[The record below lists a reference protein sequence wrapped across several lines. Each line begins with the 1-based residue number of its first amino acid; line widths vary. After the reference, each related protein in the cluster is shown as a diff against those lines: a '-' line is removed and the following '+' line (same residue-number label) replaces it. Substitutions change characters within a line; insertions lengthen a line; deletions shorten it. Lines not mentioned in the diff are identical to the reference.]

1 MEARLTE
8 ILQEKFQTGLEQA
21 TNEQVY
27 YALLTLTKERIKEGP
42 KNEGKRKLYYISA
55 EFLIGKLLSNNL
67 INLGIYDETA
77 EVLKKHGK
85 NLAEIEEVEP
95 EPSLGNGG
103 LGRLAACFL
112 DSIATLGLPG
122 DGIGLNY
129 HMGLFKQVFTDHK
142 QDEQKNPWI
151 EKDSWLNDTGIS
163 FEVPFKDFSLR
174 SHLYDIDVTGYE
186 GGSNKLHLFDVETV
200 NDAIVGNGINFDKN
214 DIRENLTLFLYPDD
228 SDKAGNLLR
237 IYQQYFMVSN
247 AAQYIIRE
255 CEEKGYD
262 LRKLHEHV
270 AIQINDTHPSMIIPE
285 LIRLLVQKQID
296 FNEAIE
302 IVQKTCAYTNHT
314 ILAEALE
321 KWPVDYLE
329 QVAPQIVPI
338 IRDLDARIKGRYKDP
353 RVHIIDDQ
361 NRVHM
366 AHMDIHYGYSVNG
379 VAYLHTEILKNEE
392 LKPFYDIYPQKF
404 NNKTNGITFRR
415 WLLHCNHE
423 LTAWLDEKIGPDY
436 RKDATKLEKLL
447 DYVNDEETLKSLLV
461 VKQKKKE
468 DLAAYLKETQGLE
481 INPNS
486 IFDIQV
492 KRLHEYKR
500 QLLNVLHIMY
510 LYNQIKEHPE
520 MSFYPRTFIFGAKA
534 AAGYLRAKETI
545 KLINSVAD
553 VVNNDRSINGKLKV
567 VFIEDYRVSN
577 AEILFAAAD
586 VSEQIST
593 ASKEASGTG
602 NMKFMLNGA
611 PTLGTMDGA
620 NVEIVQE
627 VGEENAFIFGLSS
640 QEVINYENNGGY
652 NPVDIYFNDWEI
664 KRVVDQLMDGTYSN
678 GDHNMYINLYS
689 SLLNTQCTDRAD
701 TYFILKDFRSYADA
715 QKRVEE
721 AYRDQQKWSK
731 MAMLNTACSGKFT
744 SDRTIEE
751 YVRDIWHLEKVEVPS
766 GQDLFD

>member
-151 EKDSWLNDTGIS
+151 EKDSWLNDTGSS

-500 QLLNVLHIMY
+500 QQMNALYVIYKY
-510 LYNQIKEHPE
+510 LEIKSGKKPE
-520 MSFYPRTFIFGAKA
+520 TPITVIFGAKA
-534 AAGYLRAKETI
+534 APAYIIAKDI
-545 KLINSVAD
+545 IHLILCLQELIDNDPEVAPY
-553 VVNNDRSINGKLKV
+553 LKV
-567 VFIEDYRVSN
+567 VMVENYNVTL
-577 AEILFAAAD
+577 AEKLIPSCD
-586 VSEQIST
+586 ISEQISL

-611 PTLGTMDGA
+611 VTMGTEDGA
-620 NVEIVQE
+620 NVEIHQF
-627 VGEENAFIFGLSS
+627 VGDENIYIFGESS
-640 QEVINYENNGGY
+640 EQVIEHYRKMDY
-652 NPVDIYFNDWEI
+652 NAVDY
-664 KRVVDQLMDGTYSN
+664 
-678 GDHNMYINLYS
+678 YINDEEIRRLVDFIIS
-689 SLLNTQCTDRAD
+689 PELLRIGDKYLLLELHAELIR
-701 TYFILKDFRSYADA
+701 KDWFMTLLDVKDYIQKKEQAYADYEDRMA
-715 QKRVEE
+715 WAK
-721 AYRDQQKWSK
+721 K
-731 MAMLNTACSGKFT
+731 MVVNIAKAGYFS
-744 SDRTIEE
+744 SDRTIAE
-751 YVRDIWHLEKVEVPS
+751 YNRDIWHL
-766 GQDLFD
+766 

>member
-270 AIQINDTHPSMIIPE
+270 AIQINDTHPSMVIPE

-302 IVQKTCAYTNHT
+302 IVHIPITPSSQKHWKNGR
-314 ILAEALE
+314 L
-321 KWPVDYLE
+321 
-329 QVAPQIVPI
+329 I
-338 IRDLDARIKGRYKDP
+338 IW
-353 RVHIIDDQ
+353 
-361 NRVHM
+361 
-366 AHMDIHYGYSVNG
+366 S
-379 VAYLHTEILKNEE
+379 
-392 LKPFYDIYPQKF
+392 
-404 NNKTNGITFRR
+404 
-415 WLLHCNHE
+415 
-423 LTAWLDEKIGPDY
+423 
-436 RKDATKLEKLL
+436 
-447 DYVNDEETLKSLLV
+447 
-461 VKQKKKE
+461 
-468 DLAAYLKETQGLE
+468 
-481 INPNS
+481 
-486 IFDIQV
+486 
-492 KRLHEYKR
+492 RLHR
-500 QLLNVLHIMY
+500 
-510 LYNQIKEHPE
+510 
-520 MSFYPRTFIFGAKA
+520 
-534 AAGYLRAKETI
+534 
-545 KLINSVAD
+545 
-553 VVNNDRSINGKLKV
+553 RS
-567 VFIEDYRVSN
+567 
-577 AEILFAAAD
+577 
-586 VSEQIST
+586 
-593 ASKEASGTG
+593 
-602 NMKFMLNGA
+602 
-611 PTLGTMDGA
+611 
-620 NVEIVQE
+620 
-627 VGEENAFIFGLSS
+627 
-640 QEVINYENNGGY
+640 
-652 NPVDIYFNDWEI
+652 
-664 KRVVDQLMDGTYSN
+664 
-678 GDHNMYINLYS
+678 
-689 SLLNTQCTDRAD
+689 
-701 TYFILKDFRSYADA
+701 FRSSVIWM
-715 QKRVEE
+715 QELRE
-721 AYRDQQKWSK
+721 
-731 MAMLNTACSGKFT
+731 
-744 SDRTIEE
+744 
-751 YVRDIWHLEKVEVPS
+751 DIKIRESILSMTRIVYTWLIWISIMDTVSTELLIFIQRS
-766 GQDLFD
+766 

>member
-21 TNEQVY
+21 TDDQVY

-77 EVLKKHGK
+77 EVLKMHGK

-270 AIQINDTHPSMIIPE
+270 AIQINDTHPSMVIPE

-302 IVQKTCAYTNHT
+302 IVQKTCA
-314 ILAEALE
+314 
-321 KWPVDYLE
+321 
-329 QVAPQIVPI
+329 
-338 IRDLDARIKGRYKDP
+338 
-353 RVHIIDDQ
+353 
-361 NRVHM
+361 
-366 AHMDIHYGYSVNG
+366 
-379 VAYLHTEILKNEE
+379 
-392 LKPFYDIYPQKF
+392 
-404 NNKTNGITFRR
+404 
-415 WLLHCNHE
+415 
-423 LTAWLDEKIGPDY
+423 
-436 RKDATKLEKLL
+436 
-447 DYVNDEETLKSLLV
+447 
-461 VKQKKKE
+461 
-468 DLAAYLKETQGLE
+468 
-481 INPNS
+481 
-486 IFDIQV
+486 
-492 KRLHEYKR
+492 
-500 QLLNVLHIMY
+500 
-510 LYNQIKEHPE
+510 
-520 MSFYPRTFIFGAKA
+520 
-534 AAGYLRAKETI
+534 
-545 KLINSVAD
+545 
-553 VVNNDRSINGKLKV
+553 
-567 VFIEDYRVSN
+567 
-577 AEILFAAAD
+577 
-586 VSEQIST
+586 
-593 ASKEASGTG
+593 
-602 NMKFMLNGA
+602 
-611 PTLGTMDGA
+611 
-620 NVEIVQE
+620 
-627 VGEENAFIFGLSS
+627 
-640 QEVINYENNGGY
+640 
-652 NPVDIYFNDWEI
+652 
-664 KRVVDQLMDGTYSN
+664 
-678 GDHNMYINLYS
+678 
-689 SLLNTQCTDRAD
+689 
-701 TYFILKDFRSYADA
+701 
-715 QKRVEE
+715 
-721 AYRDQQKWSK
+721 
-731 MAMLNTACSGKFT
+731 
-744 SDRTIEE
+744 
-751 YVRDIWHLEKVEVPS
+751 
-766 GQDLFD
+766 

>member
-262 LRKLHEHV
+262 LLVEVAKKVLPSHPEWEWHLYGTGDTFDEIHQKVVEYNLTSQLIQKGNVKDVYKLYNEYAFLV
-270 AIQINDTHPSMIIPE
+270 LPSYREGLP
-285 LIRLLVQKQID
+285 LVLL
-296 FNEAIE
+296 EAKASGLPMVSFDVTTGPRE
-302 IVQKTCAYTNHT
+302 IVEEGKDGYLIPPYDLDKMANRIELLTDSEERRIAFSNHT
-314 ILAEALE
+314 ISGVKKFE
-321 KWPVDYLE
+321 KEEIYRQWTNL
-329 QVAPQIVPI
+329 
-338 IRDLDARIKGRYKDP
+338 
-353 RVHIIDDQ
+353 ID
-361 NRVHM
+361 
-366 AHMDIHYGYSVNG
+366 
-379 VAYLHTEILKNEE
+379 
-392 LKPFYDIYPQKF
+392 
-404 NNKTNGITFRR
+404 
-415 WLLHCNHE
+415 E
-423 LTAWLDEKIGPDY
+423 LTME
-436 RKDATKLEKLL
+436 RK
-447 DYVNDEETLKSLLV
+447 
-461 VKQKKKE
+461 
-468 DLAAYLKETQGLE
+468 
-481 INPNS
+481 
-486 IFDIQV
+486 
-492 KRLHEYKR
+492 
-500 QLLNVLHIMY
+500 
-510 LYNQIKEHPE
+510 
-520 MSFYPRTFIFGAKA
+520 
-534 AAGYLRAKETI
+534 
-545 KLINSVAD
+545 
-553 VVNNDRSINGKLKV
+553 
-567 VFIEDYRVSN
+567 
-577 AEILFAAAD
+577 
-586 VSEQIST
+586 
-593 ASKEASGTG
+593 
-602 NMKFMLNGA
+602 
-611 PTLGTMDGA
+611 
-620 NVEIVQE
+620 
-627 VGEENAFIFGLSS
+627 
-640 QEVINYENNGGY
+640 
-652 NPVDIYFNDWEI
+652 
-664 KRVVDQLMDGTYSN
+664 
-678 GDHNMYINLYS
+678 
-689 SLLNTQCTDRAD
+689 
-701 TYFILKDFRSYADA
+701 
-715 QKRVEE
+715 
-721 AYRDQQKWSK
+721 
-731 MAMLNTACSGKFT
+731 
-744 SDRTIEE
+744 
-751 YVRDIWHLEKVEVPS
+751 
-766 GQDLFD
+766 

>member
-85 NLAEIEEVEP
+85 KLAEIEEVEP

-270 AIQINDTHPSMIIPE
+270 AIQINDTHPSMVIPE
-285 LIRLLVQKQID
+285 LIRLLVQKQRLRSYRRPAHIP
-296 FNEAIE
+296 ITPSS
-302 IVQKTCAYTNHT
+302 QKHWKNGR
-314 ILAEALE
+314 L
-321 KWPVDYLE
+321 
-329 QVAPQIVPI
+329 I
-338 IRDLDARIKGRYKDP
+338 IW
-353 RVHIIDDQ
+353 
-361 NRVHM
+361 
-366 AHMDIHYGYSVNG
+366 S
-379 VAYLHTEILKNEE
+379 
-392 LKPFYDIYPQKF
+392 
-404 NNKTNGITFRR
+404 
-415 WLLHCNHE
+415 
-423 LTAWLDEKIGPDY
+423 
-436 RKDATKLEKLL
+436 
-447 DYVNDEETLKSLLV
+447 
-461 VKQKKKE
+461 
-468 DLAAYLKETQGLE
+468 
-481 INPNS
+481 
-486 IFDIQV
+486 
-492 KRLHEYKR
+492 RLH
-500 QLLNVLHIMY
+500 H
-510 LYNQIKEHPE
+510 
-520 MSFYPRTFIFGAKA
+520 
-534 AAGYLRAKETI
+534 
-545 KLINSVAD
+545 
-553 VVNNDRSINGKLKV
+553 RS
-567 VFIEDYRVSN
+567 
-577 AEILFAAAD
+577 
-586 VSEQIST
+586 
-593 ASKEASGTG
+593 
-602 NMKFMLNGA
+602 
-611 PTLGTMDGA
+611 
-620 NVEIVQE
+620 
-627 VGEENAFIFGLSS
+627 
-640 QEVINYENNGGY
+640 
-652 NPVDIYFNDWEI
+652 
-664 KRVVDQLMDGTYSN
+664 
-678 GDHNMYINLYS
+678 
-689 SLLNTQCTDRAD
+689 
-701 TYFILKDFRSYADA
+701 FRSSVIWMQELREDIKIRESILSMTRIVYT
-715 QKRVEE
+715 
-721 AYRDQQKWSK
+721 W
-731 MAMLNTACSGKFT
+731 LIWT
-744 SDRTIEE
+744 SIMDTVSTELLIFIQR
-751 YVRDIWHLEKVEVPS
+751 S
-766 GQDLFD
+766 

>member
-255 CEEKGYD
+255 CAEKGYD
-262 LRKLHEHV
+262 LRQKHLDCGMLIFDSET
-270 AIQINDTHPSMIIPE
+270 QDTHAGGSGCGCAAVTLASYLLPKIESGAAFFGASAESDVCHHCHGDYQHDTRPGVH
-285 LIRLLVQKQID
+285 LRFRLGHSRGGHCHD
-296 FNEAIE
+296 CGA
-302 IVQKTCAYTNHT
+302 
-314 ILAEALE
+314 
-321 KWPVDYLE
+321 
-329 QVAPQIVPI
+329 
-338 IRDLDARIKGRYKDP
+338 G
-353 RVHIIDDQ
+353 HIID
-361 NRVHM
+361 M
-366 AHMDIHYGYSVNG
+366 A
-379 VAYLHTEILKNEE
+379 A
-392 LKPFYDIYPQKF
+392 Q
-404 NNKTNGITFRR
+404 
-415 WLLHCNHE
+415 
-423 LTAWLDEKIGPDY
+423 
-436 RKDATKLEKLL
+436 
-447 DYVNDEETLKSLLV
+447 
-461 VKQKKKE
+461 
-468 DLAAYLKETQGLE
+468 
-481 INPNS
+481 
-486 IFDIQV
+486 DIQ
-492 KRLHEYKR
+492 
-500 QLLNVLHIMY
+500 Q
-510 LYNQIKEHPE
+510 
-520 MSFYPRTFIFGAKA
+520 
-534 AAGYLRAKETI
+534 
-545 KLINSVAD
+545 
-553 VVNNDRSINGKLKV
+553 
-567 VFIEDYRVSN
+567 
-577 AEILFAAAD
+577 
-586 VSEQIST
+586 
-593 ASKEASGTG
+593 
-602 NMKFMLNGA
+602 
-611 PTLGTMDGA
+611 
-620 NVEIVQE
+620 
-627 VGEENAFIFGLSS
+627 
-640 QEVINYENNGGY
+640 
-652 NPVDIYFNDWEI
+652 
-664 KRVVDQLMDGTYSN
+664 
-678 GDHNMYINLYS
+678 
-689 SLLNTQCTDRAD
+689 
-701 TYFILKDFRSYADA
+701 
-715 QKRVEE
+715 
-721 AYRDQQKWSK
+721 
-731 MAMLNTACSGKFT
+731 
-744 SDRTIEE
+744 
-751 YVRDIWHLEKVEVPS
+751 
-766 GQDLFD
+766 

>member
-1 MEARLTE
+1 MFE
-8 ILQEKFQTGLEQA
+8 
-21 TNEQVY
+21 
-27 YALLTLTKERIKEGP
+27 
-42 KNEGKRKLYYISA
+42 
-55 EFLIGKLLSNNL
+55 
-67 INLGIYDETA
+67 ETR
-77 EVLKKHGK
+77 EVLEK
-85 NLAEIEEVEP
+85 NGHHLTDIEEIEQ

-112 DSIATLGLPG
+112 DSIATLGLNG
-122 DGIGLNY
+122 DGVGLNY
-129 HMGLFKQVFTDHK
+129 HDGLFRQTFVDHK
-142 QDEQKNPWI
+142 QKEEKNPWI
-151 EKDSWLNDTGIS
+151 TEDSWLTRTETT
-163 FEVPFKDFSLR
+163 FQVPFKDFTLTSVM
-174 SHLYDIDVTGYE
+174 YDIEIPGYK
-186 GGSNKLHLFDVETV
+186 NNCNRLHLFDTDTV
-200 NDAIVGNGINFDKN
+200 DESIIGDGISFDKN
-214 DIRENLTLFLYPDD
+214 DIKKNLTLFLYPDD
-228 SDKAGNLLR
+228 SDEAGQLLR

-270 AIQINDTHPSMIIPE
+270 AIQINDTHPSMVIPE

-500 QLLNVLHIMY
+500 QLLNILHVMY
-510 LYNQIKEHPE
+510 LYNELKEHPD
-520 MSFYPRTFIFGAKA
+520 MDFYPRTFIFGAKA
-534 AAGYLRAKETI
+534 AAGYKNAKLTI
-545 KLINSVAD
+545 KLINNVAD
-553 VVNNDRSINGKLKV
+553 VINNDRSINGKIKV
-567 VFIEDYRVSN
+567 VFIENYRVSN
-577 AEILFAAAD
+577 AELLFAAAD

-620 NVEIVQE
+620 NVEIVDE
-627 VGEENAFIFGLSS
+627 VGIENAFIFGLSS
-640 QEVINYENNGGY
+640 EEVINYENHGGY
-652 NPVDIYFNDWEI
+652 NPTEIYFNDWEI
-664 KRVVDQLMDGTYSN
+664 KRVVDQLMDGTYAN
-678 GDHNMYINLYS
+678 GNHEMYKDLYN
-689 SLLNTQCTDRAD
+689 SLLNTQCTDRPD

-715 QKRVEE
+715 QKKVEE
-721 AYRDQQKWSK
+721 AYKDKDRWSK
-731 MAMLNTACSGKFT
+731 MAMMNTASSGKFT

-751 YVRDIWHLEKVEVPS
+751 YVDDIWKLKKVFVKPVEE
-766 GQDLFD
+766 